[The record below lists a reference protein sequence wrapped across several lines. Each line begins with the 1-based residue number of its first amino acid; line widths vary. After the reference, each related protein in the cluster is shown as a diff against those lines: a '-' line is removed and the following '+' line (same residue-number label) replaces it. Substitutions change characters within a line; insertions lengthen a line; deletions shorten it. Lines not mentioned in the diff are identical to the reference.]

1 MMKKLLMCVAA
12 MFCLAGTVSAQ
23 TAEQKQASDE
33 RLEKL
38 RTERPKE
45 CGVQEIDKLADK
57 CKTMADATLGVAA
70 VTETLTT
77 GDTDALAQQVADLT
91 ARLQGVGNDLSDA
104 SKMLADATN
113 TLKSIKNPMKVK
125 SATKSLN
132 YANEIIATVPL
143 EIAYQRQLLA
153 ELAGGN

>member
-1 MMKKLLMCVAA
+1 MMCVATIA
-12 MFCLAGTVSAQ
+12 CMMGTVSAQ

-38 RTERPKE
+38 RMEQPKD
-45 CGVQEIDKLADK
+45 CGVQEIDGLVAK
-57 CKTMADATLGVAA
+57 CKTMADATLGIAA

-77 GDTDALAQQVADLT
+77 GDADALMQQLSDLT
-91 ARLQGVGNDLSDA
+91 ARLQGVGNELNDAMKMLSDA
-104 SKMLADATN
+104 TN
-113 TLKSIKNPMKVK
+113 SLKSIKNPMKVK

-143 EIAYQRQLLA
+143 EIAYQGQLLA